1 MNYVITLGMIGIYI
15 AGLCY
20 MIYRNPLPKQDF
32 EEYAV
37 GGRSFGWAFITMT
50 IVGTW
55 YPGSLYIGWAQMGV
69 DMGIV
74 NTYLIFYTLGSL
86 FVLYLI
92 AGPLWKVGKR
102 YGVKTMGQYFQI
114 RYNSKGLRTLG
125 GFAALLIEFPWIV
138 TEMLAAGYAMQAI
151 TYGKIPFNLGMTII
165 AVIFIAYIV
174 FAGMRAVI
182 IADFYQGWMYLLTGL
197 VMFVVAAYVFFGGF
211 GSMFMEVRNLN
222 AEFLKIPGAAAGW
235 GGEAPGILFWPS
247 LILMGIAGAYMWPS
261 LFARIFAASSTK
273 EIKAS
278 SRITPFVAVIFAAA
292 VMWFSVGISARPEFN
307 EGDSAYAMVNA
318 LSSLGPVAVAVI
330 SVLILSG
337 SLSMMDS
344 MVSSWAI
351 VFVND
356 IISPYTKISS
366 KRQTNISR
374 ICVIVLGFGGLIV
387 SMQELPTIF
396 QMVSR
401 MYQGIVQFFPA
412 VVLGL
417 FWKRGNKLSAWAA
430 TIVGLVVT
438 GIFAFTQPDFVPA
451 LNGMQGGLLALAINF
466 VVYIVFAFVAKPEK
480 NTEEVF
486 AVQRMKD
493 EELEAVK

>member
-1 MNYVITLGMIGIYI
+1 
-15 AGLCY
+15 
-20 MIYRNPLPKQDF
+20 
-32 EEYAV
+32 
-37 GGRSFGWAFITMT
+37 
-50 IVGTW
+50 
-55 YPGSLYIGWAQMGV
+55 
-69 DMGIV
+69 
-74 NTYLIFYTLGSL
+74 
-86 FVLYLI
+86 
-92 AGPLWKVGKR
+92 
-102 YGVKTMGQYFQI
+102 
-114 RYNSKGLRTLG
+114 
-125 GFAALLIEFPWIV
+125 
-138 TEMLAAGYAMQAI
+138 MLAAGYAMQAI
-151 TYGKIPFNLGMTII
+151 SYGKIPFNLGMTII
-165 AVIFIAYIV
+165 AIIFIAYIV

-197 VMFVVAAYVFFGGF
+197 IMFIVSVYVFFGGF
-211 GSMFMEVRNLN
+211 GAMFMEVRNLN
-222 AEFLKIPGAAAGW
+222 VEFLKIPGVAEGW

-247 LILMGIAGAYMWPS
+247 LILMGITGAYMWPS

-292 VMWFSVGISARPEFN
+292 VMWFAVGITTRPEFN

-330 SVLILSG
+330 SILILAG

-356 IISPYTKISS
+356 VISPYAKVSS
-366 KRQTNISR
+366 KGQTNISR
-374 ICVIVLGFGGLIV
+374 ICVVVLGFGGLII

-417 FWKRGNKLSAWAA
+417 FWKRGNKFSAWAA

-451 LNGMQGGLLALAINF
+451 LNGMQGGLVALAVNF
-466 VVYIVFAFVAKPEK
+466 VVYIILAFVAKPEK
-480 NTEEVF
+480 NVQEVF
-486 AVQRMKD
+486 SVQKMKD
-493 EELEAVK
+493 EELSQVE